1 MKNGR
6 LGGLFSFLLRHV
18 DDALRRNHRLHGGF
32 FARRRVTRRT
42 VSARDFDS
50 ANEYALDLFNYMS
63 ELRYGELHLA
73 HDAATGL
80 RAIVAIHNTNLGPG
94 IGGCRA
100 IRYPN
105 SDAGIRDAMRLSRG
119 MAYKAAAAGLPHGGA
134 KAVIMIPEGDFDR
147 TALFL
152 KYGEF
157 VDSLN
162 GKYVTCEDSGTSTDD
177 MDVVSTRTNH
187 VLGTN
192 GGSGDPSPFTA
203 LGCRRGVQAAVKFQ
217 LGRDDLEG
225 LHVAIQGVGH
235 VGYYL
240 ARELHDL
247 GASLTIADVN
257 PSNADRA
264 AADFGAAIVPPEE
277 ILFVACDVLAP
288 CALGAVFNDETIPQL
303 KTTIIAGASNNVLA
317 EDRHG
322 LALHKAGVLYAPD
335 YVINAG
341 GLINVATEFTG
352 YDEAVSTAKVCEIY
366 DTLLEIFER
375 SRKTDTPTQVVAD
388 TLAEERMYASV

>member
-1 MKNGR
+1 M
-6 LGGLFSFLLRHV
+6 
-18 DDALRRNHRLHGGF
+18 
-32 FARRRVTRRT
+32 
-42 VSARDFDS
+42 
-50 ANEYALDLFNYMS
+50 DLFNYMS

-100 IRYPN
+100 IRYPD
-105 SDAGIRDAMRLSRG
+105 SDAGIRDAMRLARG

-134 KAVIMIPEGDFDR
+134 KAVIMLPDEEFDR
-147 TALFL
+147 RALFL

-177 MDVVSTRTNH
+177 MDVVANQTKH

-203 LGCRRGVQAAVKFQ
+203 LGCRFGLQAAVKFH
-217 LGRDDLEG
+217 LDRDDLTG

-240 ARELHDL
+240 AKELHDL
-247 GASLTIADVN
+247 GVRLTVADVN
-257 PSNADRA
+257 QANANRA
-264 AADFGAAIVPPEE
+264 AADFGATIVSPKE
-277 ILFVACDVLAP
+277 ILFTECDVLAP
-288 CALGAVFNDETIPQL
+288 CALGAVFNDETIPKL
-303 KTTIIAGASNNVLA
+303 NTRIVAGASNNVLA

-322 LALHKAGVLYAPD
+322 VALQRAGVLYAPD

-341 GLINVATEFTG
+341 GLINVASEFSG
-352 YDEAVSTAKVCEIY
+352 YDANAAAAKCGEIF
-366 DTLLEIFER
+366 DTLLEIFAR
-375 SRKTDTPTQVVAD
+375 SRSTDTPTHLVAD
-388 TLAEERMYASV
+388 RLAEERMYANA

>member
-1 MKNGR
+1 M
-6 LGGLFSFLLRHV
+6 
-18 DDALRRNHRLHGGF
+18 
-32 FARRRVTRRT
+32 
-42 VSARDFDS
+42 
-50 ANEYALDLFNYMS
+50 DLFNYMS
-63 ELRYGELHLA
+63 ELRYGELHIA
-73 HDAATGL
+73 NDSETGL

-100 IRYPN
+100 IPYPN
-105 SDAGIRDAMRLSRG
+105 SDAGIRDALRLSRG

-134 KAVIMIPEGDFDR
+134 KAVISIPEGEFDR

-162 GKYVTCEDSGTSTDD
+162 GRYVTCEDSGTSTSD
-177 MDVVSTRTNH
+177 MDVVAQRTNH

-203 LGCRRGVQAAVKFQ
+203 MGCRRGVQAAVKFQ
-217 LGRDDLEG
+217 MGRDDLEG
-225 LHVAIQGVGH
+225 LHIAIQGVGH

-247 GASLTIADVN
+247 GATLTIADVN
-257 PSNADRA
+257 KANVDRA
-264 AADFGAAIVPPEE
+264 ADDFGAKVVSPDE
-277 ILFVACDVLAP
+277 ILFTECDVLAP
-288 CALGAVFNDETIPQL
+288 CALGAVFDDETIPKL
-303 KTTIIAGASNNVLA
+303 NTRIIAGASNNVLA

-322 LALHKAGVLYAPD
+322 LSLQKAGVLYAPD

-341 GLINVATEFTG
+341 GLINVASEFSG
-352 YDEAVSTAKVCEIY
+352 YDVDNATAKVSEIY

-375 SRKTDTPTQVVAD
+375 SRSTDTPTHVVAD
-388 TLAEERMYASV
+388 RLAEERMYANA